1 MRRQNRVH
9 SLRQD
14 RPAVNTPGSLEV
26 PWLGTL
32 PVAVCVPQAED
43 GDGGHLRIQ
52 LKNEAVAQTVFLS
65 RMLWNG

>member
-1 MRRQNRVH
+1 
-9 SLRQD
+9 
-14 RPAVNTPGSLEV
+14 VNKPGFLEV
-26 PWLGTL
+26 PWRGTL
-32 PVAVCVPQAED
+32 PVAMCVPQAEN